1 MPLHQTKPLVLIL
14 LGPPGSGKGS
24 QALLIKEKTGL
35 AHISTGDILRE
46 NIKQNT
52 ALGKKAKIFIDEGK
66 LVPDDLIL
74 TMLFDRVAQPDCKNG
89 YILDG
94 FPRTHRQ
101 AEELSNHL
109 KKEKKDHHKE
119 YQVLVINL
127 KISDEQI
134 LERLTQR
141 VVCEKCQTP
150 YHLKSSPPKKPGVC
164 DRCGGKL
171 IHRSDDSEE
180 VVRKRLAVYHSQT
193 SPLIEHYGKIG
204 ILHNLQ
210 ADQPKETVLKAI
222 MALIHQG

>member
-1 MPLHQTKPLVLIL
+1 MPSKQPLKPLVLIL

-52 ALGKKAKIFIDEGK
+52 ELGKKAKKYIDEGK

-74 TMLFDRVAQPDCKNG
+74 NMLFDRVAQADCEKG

-94 FPRTHRQ
+94 VPRTNRQ
-101 AEELSNHL
+101 AEALTDHL
-109 KKEKKDHHKE
+109 KNN
-119 YQVLVINL
+119 YRILVINL
-127 KISDEQI
+127 IISDALI

-141 VVCEKCQTP
+141 LVCEKCQTP
-150 YHLKSSPPKKPGVC
+150 YHLKYSPPKHPNRC

-171 IHRSDDSEE
+171 IQRSDDSEE
-180 VVRKRLAVYHSQT
+180 VVLKRLAVYHKQT
-193 SPLIEHYGKIG
+193 SPLIGYYQRLGL
-204 ILHNLQ
+204 LHEVR
-210 ADQPKETVLKAI
+210 ADQSKEVLFKAI
-222 MALIHQG
+222 MALIQQA